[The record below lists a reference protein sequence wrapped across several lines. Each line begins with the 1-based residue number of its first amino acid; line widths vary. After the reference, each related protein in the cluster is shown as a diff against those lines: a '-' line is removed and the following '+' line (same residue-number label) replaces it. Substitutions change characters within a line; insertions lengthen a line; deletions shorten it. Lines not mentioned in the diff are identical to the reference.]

1 MSTMEPEEG
10 AQPDDQQA
18 DAPRWEKTEAANPP
32 RETDAPR
39 WERADATDDD
49 ATDDTDDGTDS
60 TDSTDS

>member
-1 MSTMEPEEG
+1 MSTMEPDEG
-10 AQPDDQQA
+10 TGA

>member
-1 MSTMEPEEG
+1 MSTMEPDEG
-10 AQPDDQQA
+10 TGA

-39 WERADATDDD
+39 WERADADAVDDDTDDS
-49 ATDDTDDGTDS
+49 DDGTDS